1 MKLNFANKLFFIILV
16 LQIRILSQN
25 YFIEQLQLA
34 DSLFKAENYFDA
46 ITEYKRLVFFDSAY
60 QFKYY
65 ANFQIGLC
73 YKYGAKYAEAIKYF
87 VLAEVNS
94 NDDEEIFK
102 SKIQQ
107 VRTNILRRST
117 LRAEKI
123 LNEMESDKRFNQHQN
138 EIKYWRGWNFIFS
151 DRWEDAHHLFS
162 GIGETNLA
170 QICLNTH
177 DKFYSVDFAK
187 YSSMIIPGFGQFYT
201 KEYLSG
207 LLSLGWNIFTGY
219 LTINAFNQE
228 RIFDGI
234 VTANLLWFRFYRG
247 NFQNAE
253 KSAAEKNVI
262 ISNETLFYLQNEFE
276 CTKP

>member
-1 MKLNFANKLFFIILV
+1 MKLNFVNKLFFIILF
-16 LQIRILSQN
+16 LQIKALPQN
-25 YFIEQLQLA
+25 YFVEQLQFA
-34 DSLFKAENYFDA
+34 DSLFKSENYFDA
-46 ITEYKRLVFFDSAY
+46 ITEYKRLLFFDSTNH
-60 QFKYY
+60 FRYY

-73 YKYGAKYAEAIKYF
+73 YKQGAKYSEAIKYF
-87 VLAEVNS
+87 VLAEINS

-117 LRAEKI
+117 MRAEKI
-123 LNEMESDKRFNQHQN
+123 LNEMEIDKRFSQHQY
-138 EIKYWRGWNFIFS
+138 EIKYWRGWNYIFS
-151 DRWEDAHHLFS
+151 DKWKEAYQTFS
-162 GIGETNLA
+162 SIGETSLA

-177 DKFYSVDFAK
+177 DKLYSVDFAK

-201 KEYLSG
+201 EKYLSG
-207 LLSLGWNIFTGY
+207 LLSLAWNLFAGY

-234 VTANLLWFRFYRG
+234 ITANLLWFRFYRG

-253 KSAAEKNVI
+253 KFAEEKNTV
-262 ISNETLFYLQNEFE
+262 ISNETLLFLQNKFE
-276 CTKP
+276 GIKP